1 MDDVAEVPEMLLSVF
16 ESQLRGLV
24 PQDVPWGAVVERDG
38 SLVRTHYGTHG
49 TVDHTDPAGDDL
61 AEVIRRQ
68 QDLFAARHEPI
79 EWKVYAHDSPLLGES
94 LRAAGFIPGPER
106 SLLVAD
112 IADVPSPEVL
122 RPGMRVRHRLSG
134 ERERLLSRA
143 ADAPEQRRPLSE
155 MEADGMARG
164 TGSEMEIL
172 VLEHDGRILD
182 ALWIERVG
190 GTDFAA
196 IGGITGPR
204 RELLQAAAA
213 WAEWRGLR
221 VFRPRTPRYLVA
233 EAPDSL
239 VPAYVATGFHE
250 IAQVSTYRWAPAGE
264 PATDRAT
271 KQLLSD
277 PEHDEIWKR
286 FETRFEVTYET
297 ADRGIIEPPD
307 SATWH
312 LATVERSNDP
322 LLTQVEEVIKRGIR
336 ASAQPGDRLYR
347 LKWHISGSR
356 TDPLRAGGLGEPRW
370 ASYAYLVDE
379 HVIQVTEDLRMGTFG
394 NWREAS
400 LCVFG
405 EELLAHVD
413 EELTALL
420 GTVLRRGGRPIGNV
434 WSFGP

>member
-1 MDDVAEVPEMLLSVF
+1 MADLVRRFALFTGTSPWEWLPGDVEDWATELLSTPN
-16 ESQLRGLV
+16 GLARSGCAS
-24 PQDVPWGAVVERDG
+24 GAD
-38 SLVRTHYGTHG
+38 
-49 TVDHTDPAGDDL
+49 
-61 AEVIRRQ
+61 RQ
-68 QDLFAARHEPI
+68 QDLFATRHEPI

-94 LRAAGFIPGPER
+94 LWAAGFVAGQER
-106 SLLVAD
+106 TVLVAD
-112 IADVPSPEVL
+112 IADVSSPGVL
-122 RPGMRVRHRLSG
+122 RPGMRIRHLRSG
-134 ERERLLSRA
+134 ERERLLRRA
-143 ADAPEQRRPLSE
+143 AAAPEQRRPLSE
-155 MEADGMARG
+155 MEADGTARG

-172 VLEHDGRILD
+172 VLEYDGRILD

-239 VPAYVATGFHE
+239 VPAYVTTGFHE
-250 IAQVSTYRWAPAGE
+250 IARVSTYRWAPAGE

-286 FETRFEVTYET
+286 FETRFEVTYDS

-312 LATVERSNDP
+312 LASVERPDDP
-322 LLTQVEEVIKRGIR
+322 LLTEVEEVIKRGIR
-336 ASAQPGDRLYR
+336 AGARPGDRLYR

-356 TDPLRAGGLGEPRW
+356 TDPLRAGGPDQPRW
-370 ASYAYLVDE
+370 ASYAHLVDE